1 MWYVLQTVDLTDA
14 AKMAS
19 ALACQFGQ
27 VNPSTTEDHSWK
39 IFACDYHGFLNDD
52 ILISYPRST
61 DGSLHFMGS
70 WVELFSWRVGLLDVE
85 ATIYHDP
92 KIRNINGDSNASRR
106 SLLRCCKHMSHEEAS
121 IDDHRCRY
129 AFALSW
135 APLCW
140 TFCMKLETW
149 TTEIAKYL
157 WSLWHL
163 LREGSWLTM
172 KTWHNTAHCITRCV
186 GFENQILT

>member
-1 MWYVLQTVDLTDA
+1 MSCRLWISRTLPRWPVLWHANSDRSIPALLRITVGRYLHVTTMRFWTMIYWFHIQDQLTGQCTSWAAGRGCFRRPSRCGSHDL
-14 AKMAS
+14 
-19 ALACQFGQ
+19 
-27 VNPSTTEDHSWK
+27 H
-39 IFACDYHGFLNDD
+39 
-52 ILISYPRST
+52 
-61 DGSLHFMGS
+61 
-70 WVELFSWRVGLLDVE
+70 
-85 ATIYHDP
+85 HDP

-129 AFALSW
+129 SFALSW

-157 WSLWHL
+157 WSLWYL

-172 KTWHNTAHCITRCV
+172 KT
-186 GFENQILT
+186 